1 MNAGGHRREGEEQVK
16 ALEGFGGADEGKE
29 GFGRAGKG
37 KQGFGGARE
46 CFGGRQRTRQ
56 GKEAGGGR
64 RQQEQ
69 NTPCAKN
76 LRRAS
81 PKGSAQ
87 FYFMGQMEAG
97 DGGRRAQQEG
107 AAGGRE
113 EKTAGTQKRGLSRRR
128 EESLI
133 SDPGKKSQQ
142 VTS

>member
-16 ALEGFGGADEGKE
+16 ALEGFGGAGEGKE

-46 CFGGRQRTRQ
+46 GFGGRQRTRQ

-81 PKGSAQ
+81 PEGSAQ
-87 FYFMGQMEAG
+87 FYLWGRWRQEMEAG
-97 DGGRRAQQEG
+97 GRSMWAQQEG
-107 AAGGRE
+107 GR
-113 EKTAGTQKRGLSRRR
+113 KDNSRARRKEDCREGR
-128 EESLI
+128 EESLK
-133 SDPGKKSQQ
+133 SDPVKNLNR
-142 VTS
+142 